1 MKRAIRIMA
10 AAAATSLMLPVLA
23 SAQVGEAIDNMSLQT
38 KVKAKL
44 MAEELME
51 GSAVN
56 LETENGIVQLGG
68 FIENEAEAKKLAD
81 IAASVE
87 GVKKVDN
94 QLHVKSG
101 DRTAGQ
107 AMDDGVI
114 TTKIKAELAEADIGV
129 SADINIDT
137 YNGVVLL
144 TGFVDSAEVKN
155 MAEKYAAD
163 MDNVK
168 KVINGIHVRD

>member
-1 MKRAIRIMA
+1 
-10 AAAATSLMLPVLA
+10 MLPGLA
-23 SAQVGEAIDNMSLQT
+23 SAQMEEAIDNMSLQT

-56 LETENGIVQLGG
+56 LETEDGVVQLGG
-68 FIENEAEAKKLAD
+68 FIEDEAKGKKLAEL
-81 IAASVE
+81 AAGVE
-87 GVKKVDN
+87 GVKQVDN

-101 DRTAGQ
+101 DRSSGQ
-107 AMDDGVI
+107 AIDDGVI
-114 TTKIKAELAEADIGV
+114 TTKIKAGLAEADIGM

-144 TGFVDSAEVKN
+144 TGFADSKEIKN
-155 MAEKYAAD
+155 MAEKYASEQ
-163 MDNVK
+163 DNVK
-168 KVINGIHVRD
+168 KVINGVHVRE